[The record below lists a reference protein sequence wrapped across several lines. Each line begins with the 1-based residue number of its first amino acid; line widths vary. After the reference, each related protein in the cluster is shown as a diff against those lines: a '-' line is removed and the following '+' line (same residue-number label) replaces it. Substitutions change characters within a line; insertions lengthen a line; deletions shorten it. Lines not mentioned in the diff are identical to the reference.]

1 MKALVYGVA
10 PEPQDVPADA
20 NELERGLAQ
29 TPMRLMDVPDPKPL
43 RPDWVVCRSRLTGI
57 CGSDAK
63 QVFGDFGNMDGGSPM
78 MSWFTLPQ
86 VLGHELVGEVV
97 DLGPAAKGLRVG
109 QRVVLNPWL
118 TCGPRGVTPPCP
130 SCAAGDLSQ
139 C

>member
-29 TPMRLMDVPDPKPL
+29 TPMRLVDVPDPKPL

-63 QVFGDFGNMDGGSPM
+63 QVFGDFGNMDGVSPM
-78 MSWFTLPQ
+78 MAWFTLPQ
-86 VLGHELVGEVV
+86 GLGHELEAEDAQVQ
-97 DLGPAAKGLRVG
+97 VG
-109 QRVVLNPWL
+109 Q
-118 TCGPRGVTPPCP
+118 
-130 SCAAGDLSQ
+130 
-139 C
+139 